1 MQDSTVYISR
11 CASYEPADIYEAVGF
26 ILGASGF
33 DDDIRDAD
41 TVLLKPNMMSAR
53 EPARGVTTHP
63 DIVRAVA
70 LYCMDRGC
78 TVRIGDSPAG
88 ALKGVKRVWENTG
101 IGALAEELGIEL
113 INFESYGKVAREVN
127 RDDLKQFYVSRAV
140 DEADIVISLPKL
152 KTHSL
157 TMMSGAVKN
166 MFGVIPGLAKA
177 EMHRL
182 AMHPDDF
189 GVLLVD
195 LFESYAP
202 DFSLVDAVVGMEGDG
217 PASGS
222 LFDFG
227 FLAGGRNAAQVD
239 LILAS
244 ALGLEPDDVK
254 TVSETIKRGI
264 IDDEAD
270 LALYKI
276 DEDAVFGREVQP
288 PTMQWLRRVPRL
300 VLNIIGQSVV
310 LRPESDRD
318 KCTGCKRCFE
328 SCPMDAITMPEDKAY
343 IDKKKCIQC
352 LCCHELC
359 DYEAVP
365 LKGSPL
371 VEFYF
376 SIRDARRKRRAK
388 RHENVKTK

>member
-1 MQDSTVYISR
+1 MPDSTVYISK
-11 CASYEPADIYEAVGF
+11 CSTYEPADIYEAVGF

-33 DDDIRDAD
+33 DDDIRGAD

-63 DIVRAVA
+63 EVVRSVA
-70 LYCMDRGC
+70 IYCMDRGC

-88 ALKGVKRVWENTG
+88 ALKGVKRVWGNTG

-113 INFESYGKVAREVN
+113 INFETYGTASREVN
-127 RDDLKQFYVSRAV
+127 REDLEEFHVSRAL
-140 DEADIVISLPKL
+140 DEADLVISLPKL
-152 KTHSL
+152 KTHTL
-157 TMMSGAVKN
+157 TMMSCAVKN

-177 EMHRL
+177 GMHRL

-195 LFESYAP
+195 LFECYAP
-202 DFSLVDAVVGMEGDG
+202 DFSLVDATVGMAGDG
-217 PASGS
+217 PASGE

-227 FLAGGRNAAQVD
+227 FMAGGRNAAQLD
-239 LILAS
+239 LILSA

-254 TVSETIKRGI
+254 TVSETIERNM
-264 IDDEAD
+264 IDGETE
-270 LALYKI
+270 LALRNI
-276 DEDAVFGREVQP
+276 DEDDIFGRDVQSP
-288 PTMQWLRRVPRL
+288 ATRWIRRVPRP
-300 VLNIIGQSVV
+300 VLNAIGQSLI
-310 LRPESDRD
+310 LRPEIARD
-318 KCTGCKRCFE
+318 KCTACERCFE
-328 SCPMDAITMPEDKAY
+328 SCPMDAITMPEGKAC

-371 VEFYF
+371 VELYF
-376 SIRDARRKRRAK
+376 SVRDARRKRRAR
-388 RHENVKTK
+388 RHETAKVG